1 MATGTQRTL
10 TSCIQS
16 VLRTFKAC
24 KVPPALDAITALKNQ
39 GQEEISILP
48 GIATSRRSNSSLDPD
63 LDRSQ
68 LLTKTLV
75 RMSTNNNRGTKRTNE
90 NIK

>member
-1 MATGTQRTL
+1 MTGTQRTL

-16 VLRTFKAC
+16 ALRTFKAC
-24 KVPPALDAITALKNQ
+24 KVPPASDAITALKNQ

-48 GIATSRRSNSSLDPD
+48 RIATSRRSNSNLDPD

-68 LLTKTLV
+68 RLTKTLA
-75 RMSTNNNRGTKRTNE
+75 RISTNNKRGTKRTNE

>member
-10 TSCIQS
+10 TFCIQS
-16 VLRTFKAC
+16 ALRTFKAC
-24 KVPPALDAITALKNQ
+24 KVPPASDAITALKNQ

-48 GIATSRRSNSSLDPD
+48 GIETSRHSNSSLDLD

-68 LLTKTLV
+68 RLAKTLA
-75 RMSTNNNRGTKRTNE
+75 RMKTNNKRGTKRTNE